1 MAFQAKYARRRR
13 NAFLAA
19 IALALLFII
28 VVVLIIV
35 GISKRSGG
43 NSGDANVPVVTTP
56 GTLPT
61 PDGTG
66 LVPDIT
72 PSDDPNNT
80 SGPSPSSTAAGTRM
94 YITGDGVNVREEP
107 STAQG
112 VKVLTKLTKGTAVT
126 AYELSGDFYQVK
138 LSSGDIGYVSKN
150 YLSTTSPANDPTPS
164 ASPTATPNTS
174 NGKTMYVTGDSVNVR
189 SMPSSSGNKLTSLK
203 KGAQVTAY
211 ENKNGWY
218 YIQYQSGKY
227 GYISASYLTADAPST
242 ATPTPTPTPT
252 PTKPPTPSSWLDI
265 GLPQEVI
272 ANFGTS
278 VSTQAAY
285 LAQTKVGQTVSPRT
299 IDAHT
304 YYRIEK
310 NDGSD
315 YYIAIETG
323 NDEAKAYIYESLD
336 HIPGRPVT

>member
-1 MAFQAKYARRRR
+1 MASQAKYARRRR

-28 VVVLIIV
+28 VVILIIV

-94 YITGDGVNVREEP
+94 YITGDVVNVREEP

-138 LSSGDIGYVSKN
+138 LSNGEIGYISKN
-150 YLSTTSPANDPTPS
+150 YLSTTNPANDPTAS
-164 ASPTATPNTS
+164 NSPTPTPDTS

-189 SMPSSSGNKLTSLK
+189 AAASSSGTKLTSLK

-211 ENKNGWY
+211 VNQNGWY
-218 YIQYQSGKY
+218 YIQYQSGKF

-242 ATPTPTPTPT
+242 ATPTPTPT

-285 LAQTKVGQTVSPRT
+285 LAQTKVGQTVSPRK

-310 NDGSD
+310 NDGYD

>member
-1 MAFQAKYARRRR
+1 MASQAKYARRRR

-28 VVVLIIV
+28 VVILIIV

-94 YITGDGVNVREEP
+94 YITGDVVNVREEP

-189 SMPSSSGNKLTSLK
+189 SMPSSSGSKLTSLK

-211 ENKNGWY
+211 ANKNGWY
-218 YIQYQSGKY
+218 YIQYQSGKF

-242 ATPTPTPTPT
+242 ATPTPTPT

-285 LAQTKVGQTVSPRT
+285 LAQTKVGQTVSKGEYAGHDFYA
-299 IDAHT
+299 IK
-304 YYRIEK
+304 K
-310 NDGSD
+310 NDGD
-315 YYIAIETG
+315 TYYIAIETG
-323 NDEAKAYIYESLD
+323 NDDAKAYIYTSLD
-336 HIPGRPVT
+336 HIPGRPET

>member
-1 MAFQAKYARRRR
+1 MASQAKYARRRR

-28 VVVLIIV
+28 VVILIIV

-138 LSSGDIGYVSKN
+138 LS
-150 YLSTTSPANDPTPS
+150 LSFH
-164 ASPTATPNTS
+164 
-174 NGKTMYVTGDSVNVR
+174 
-189 SMPSSSGNKLTSLK
+189 
-203 KGAQVTAY
+203 
-211 ENKNGWY
+211 
-218 YIQYQSGKY
+218 YQSG
-227 GYISASYLTADAPST
+227 
-242 ATPTPTPTPT
+242 
-252 PTKPPTPSSWLDI
+252 
-265 GLPQEVI
+265 E
-272 ANFGTS
+272 
-278 VSTQAAY
+278 
-285 LAQTKVGQTVSPRT
+285 
-299 IDAHT
+299 
-304 YYRIEK
+304 
-310 NDGSD
+310 
-315 YYIAIETG
+315 
-323 NDEAKAYIYESLD
+323 
-336 HIPGRPVT
+336 

>member
-1 MAFQAKYARRRR
+1 MASQAKYARRRR

-28 VVVLIIV
+28 VVILIIV

-189 SMPSSSGNKLTSLK
+189 STPSSSGSKLTSLK

-211 ENKNGWY
+211 KNKNGWY
-218 YIQYQSGKY
+218 YIQYQSGKF

-242 ATPTPTPTPT
+242 ATPTPTPT

-285 LAQTKVGQTVSPRT
+285 LAQTKVGQTVSKGEYAGHDFYA
-299 IDAHT
+299 IK
-304 YYRIEK
+304 K
-310 NDGSD
+310 NDGD
-315 YYIAIETG
+315 TYYIAIETG
-323 NDEAKAYIYESLD
+323 NDDAKAYIYTSLD
-336 HIPGRPVT
+336 HIPGRPET

>member
-28 VVVLIIV
+28 VVILIIV

-94 YITGDGVNVREEP
+94 YITGDGVNVRKEA
-107 STAQG
+107 STSSEKITTLA
-112 VKVLTKLTKGTAVT
+112 KGTAVT

-189 SMPSSSGNKLTSLK
+189 STPFSRGSKLTSLK

-252 PTKPPTPSSWLDI
+252 KPPTPSSWLDI

-285 LAQTKVGQTVSPRT
+285 LAQTKVGQTVSKGEYAGHDFYA
-299 IDAHT
+299 IK
-304 YYRIEK
+304 K
-310 NDGSD
+310 NDGD
-315 YYIAIETG
+315 TYYIAIETG
-323 NDEAKAYIYESLD
+323 NDDAKAYIYTSLD
-336 HIPGRPVT
+336 HIPGRPET

>member
-1 MAFQAKYARRRR
+1 M
-13 NAFLAA
+13 
-19 IALALLFII
+19 
-28 VVVLIIV
+28 
-35 GISKRSGG
+35 
-43 NSGDANVPVVTTP
+43 VTTP

-94 YITGDGVNVREEP
+94 YITGDGVNVRKEP
-107 STAQG
+107 STSSEKITTLA
-112 VKVLTKLTKGTAVT
+112 KGTAVT

-189 SMPSSSGNKLTSLK
+189 STPSSSGSKLTSLK

-265 GLPQEVI
+265 GLP
-272 ANFGTS
+272 
-278 VSTQAAY
+278 
-285 LAQTKVGQTVSPRT
+285 
-299 IDAHT
+299 
-304 YYRIEK
+304 
-310 NDGSD
+310 
-315 YYIAIETG
+315 
-323 NDEAKAYIYESLD
+323 
-336 HIPGRPVT
+336 

>member
-1 MAFQAKYARRRR
+1 MASQAKYARRRR

-28 VVVLIIV
+28 VVILIIV

-94 YITGDGVNVREEP
+94 YITGDDVNVREEP

-189 SMPSSSGNKLTSLK
+189 STPSSSGSKLTSLK

-211 ENKNGWY
+211 KNKNGWY
-218 YIQYQSGKY
+218 YIQYQSGKF

-242 ATPTPTPTPT
+242 ATPTPTPT

-285 LAQTKVGQTVSPRT
+285 LAQTKVGQTVSKGEYAGHDFYA
-299 IDAHT
+299 IK
-304 YYRIEK
+304 K
-310 NDGSD
+310 NDGD
-315 YYIAIETG
+315 TYYIAIETG
-323 NDEAKAYIYESLD
+323 NDDAKAYIYTSLD
-336 HIPGRPVT
+336 HIPGRPET

>member
-1 MAFQAKYARRRR
+1 MASQAKYARRRR

-28 VVVLIIV
+28 VVILIIV

-94 YITGDGVNVREEP
+94 YITGDGVNVRKEP
-107 STAQG
+107 STSSEKITTLA
-112 VKVLTKLTKGTAVT
+112 KGTAVT

-189 SMPSSSGNKLTSLK
+189 STPSSSGSKLTSLK

-218 YIQYQSGKY
+218 YIQYQSGKF

-242 ATPTPTPTPT
+242 AT

-285 LAQTKVGQTVSPRT
+285 LAQTKVGQTVSPQT
-299 IDAHT
+299 INAYT

-310 NDGSD
+310 NDGSS
-315 YYIAIETG
+315 YYIAIEAG
-323 NDEAKAYIYESLD
+323 NSDAKAYIYTSLD
-336 HIPGRPVT
+336 HIPGSPVT

>member
-94 YITGDGVNVREEP
+94 YITGDRVNVREEP

-189 SMPSSSGNKLTSLK
+189 STPSSSGSKLTSLK

-211 ENKNGWY
+211 VNQNGWY
-218 YIQYQSGKY
+218 YIQYQSDKY

>member
-1 MAFQAKYARRRR
+1 MASQAKYARRRR

-28 VVVLIIV
+28 VVILIIV

-72 PSDDPNNT
+72 PSDDANNT

-94 YITGDGVNVREEP
+94 YITGDVVNVRKEA
-107 STAQG
+107 STSSEKITTLA
-112 VKVLTKLTKGTAVT
+112 KGTAVT

-189 SMPSSSGNKLTSLK
+189 STPSSSGSKLTSLK

-211 ENKNGWY
+211 ANKNGWY
-218 YIQYQSGKY
+218 YIQYQSGKF

-242 ATPTPTPTPT
+242 ATPTPTPT

-285 LAQTKVGQTVSPRT
+285 LAQTKVGQTVSKGEYAGHDFYA
-299 IDAHT
+299 IK
-304 YYRIEK
+304 K
-310 NDGSD
+310 NDGD
-315 YYIAIETG
+315 TYYIAIETG
-323 NDEAKAYIYESLD
+323 NDDAKAYIYTSLD
-336 HIPGRPVT
+336 HIPGRPET

>member
-1 MAFQAKYARRRR
+1 MASQAKYARRRR

-28 VVVLIIV
+28 VVILIIV

-80 SGPSPSSTAAGTRM
+80 TGPSPSSTAAGTRM
-94 YITGDGVNVREEP
+94 YITGDGVNVRKEP
-107 STAQG
+107 STSSEKITTLA
-112 VKVLTKLTKGTAVT
+112 KGTAVT

-189 SMPSSSGNKLTSLK
+189 STPSSSGSKLTSLK

-242 ATPTPTPTPT
+242 ATPT
-252 PTKPPTPSSWLDI
+252 KPPTPSSWLDI
-265 GLPQEVI
+265 GLPQAVI

-285 LAQTKVGQTVSPRT
+285 LAQTKVGQTVSSQT
-299 IDAHT
+299 INAYT

-310 NDGSD
+310 NDGSS
-315 YYIAIETG
+315 YYIAIEAG
-323 NDEAKAYIYESLD
+323 NSDAKAYIYTSLD
-336 HIPGRPVT
+336 HIPGSPVT

>member
-189 SMPSSSGNKLTSLK
+189 SMPFSSGNKLTSLK

-299 IDAHT
+299 IDAHM

>member
-1 MAFQAKYARRRR
+1 MASQAKYARRRR

-28 VVVLIIV
+28 VVILIIV
-35 GISKRSGG
+35 GISKRGGG
-43 NSGDANVPVVTTP
+43 NSGDGNVPTVTTAP
-56 GTLPT
+56 GVLPT
-61 PDGTG
+61 PDG
-66 LVPDIT
+66 LPDTT
-72 PSDDPNNT
+72 PSDDPDPSASN
-80 SGPSPSSTAAGTRM
+80 SPSPSSSTAAGTRM
-94 YITGDGVNVREEP
+94 YITGDGVNVRKEA
-107 STAQG
+107 STSSE
-112 VKVLTKLTKGTAVT
+112 KLTTLAKGTAVT

-150 YLSTTSPANDPTPS
+150 YLSTTNPANDPSPS

-189 SMPSSSGNKLTSLK
+189 STPSSSGSKLTSLK

-218 YIQYQSGKY
+218 YIQYQSNKF

-285 LAQTKVGQTVSPRT
+285 LGQTKVGQTVSAQT
-299 IDAHT
+299 INAYT

-310 NDGSD
+310 NDGSA
-315 YYIAIETG
+315 YYIAIEAG
-323 NDEAKAYIYESLD
+323 NENAKAYIYTSLD
-336 HIPGRPVT
+336 HIPGSPVT

>member
-1 MAFQAKYARRRR
+1 MASQAKYARRRR

-28 VVVLIIV
+28 VVILIIV

-150 YLSTTSPANDPTPS
+150 YLSTTSPANDPTP
-164 ASPTATPNTS
+164 NTS

-189 SMPSSSGNKLTSLK
+189 STPSSSGSKLTSLK

-218 YIQYQSGKY
+218 YIQYQSGKF

-242 ATPTPTPTPT
+242 ATPTPTPT

-285 LAQTKVGQTVSPRT
+285 LAQTKVGQTVSTQT
-299 IDAHT
+299 INAYT

-310 NDGSD
+310 NDDSS
-315 YYIAIETG
+315 YYIAIEAK
-323 NDEAKAYIYESLD
+323 NSDAKAYIYTSLD
-336 HIPGRPVT
+336 HIPGSPVT

>member
-1 MAFQAKYARRRR
+1 MASQAKYARRRR

-28 VVVLIIV
+28 VVILIIV

-94 YITGDGVNVREEP
+94 YITGDVVNVREEP
-107 STAQG
+107 STAKG

-189 SMPSSSGNKLTSLK
+189 STPSSSGSKLTSLK

-211 ENKNGWY
+211 VNKNGWY
-218 YIQYQSGKY
+218 YIQYQSGKF

-242 ATPTPTPTPT
+242 ATPTPTPT

-285 LAQTKVGQTVSPRT
+285 LAQTKVGQTVSKGEYAGHDFYA
-299 IDAHT
+299 IK
-304 YYRIEK
+304 K
-310 NDGSD
+310 NDGD
-315 YYIAIETG
+315 TYYIAIETG
-323 NDEAKAYIYESLD
+323 NDDAKAYIYTSLD
-336 HIPGRPVT
+336 HIPGRPET

>member
-94 YITGDGVNVREEP
+94 YITGDDVNVREEP

-189 SMPSSSGNKLTSLK
+189 STPSSSGNKLTSLK

-211 ENKNGWY
+211 VNQNGWY
-218 YIQYQSGKY
+218 YIQYQSDKY

>member
-1 MAFQAKYARRRR
+1 MASQAKYARRRR

-28 VVVLIIV
+28 VVILIIV

-189 SMPSSSGNKLTSLK
+189 STPSSSGSKLTSLK

-218 YIQYQSGKY
+218 YIQYQSGKF

-242 ATPTPTPTPT
+242 ATPTPTPT

-285 LAQTKVGQTVSPRT
+285 LAQTKVGQPVSKGEYASHDFYA
-299 IDAHT
+299 IK
-304 YYRIEK
+304 K
-310 NDGSD
+310 NDGD
-315 YYIAIETG
+315 TYYIAIETG
-323 NDEAKAYIYESLD
+323 NDDAKAYIYTSLD
-336 HIPGRPVT
+336 HIPGSPVT

>member
-28 VVVLIIV
+28 VVILIIV

-94 YITGDGVNVREEP
+94 YITGDGVNVRKEA
-107 STAQG
+107 STSSEKITTLA
-112 VKVLTKLTKGTAVT
+112 KGTAVT

-189 SMPSSSGNKLTSLK
+189 STPSSSGSKLTSLK

-252 PTKPPTPSSWLDI
+252 KPPTPSSWLDI

-285 LAQTKVGQTVSPRT
+285 LAQTKVGQTVSKGEYAGHDFYA
-299 IDAHT
+299 IK
-304 YYRIEK
+304 K
-310 NDGSD
+310 NDGD
-315 YYIAIETG
+315 TYYIAIETG
-323 NDEAKAYIYESLD
+323 NDRKTEEKSA
-336 HIPGRPVT
+336 V

>member
-1 MAFQAKYARRRR
+1 MASQAKYARRRR

-28 VVVLIIV
+28 VVILIIV

-94 YITGDGVNVREEP
+94 YITGDGVNVRKEA
-107 STAQG
+107 STSSEKITTLA
-112 VKVLTKLTKGTAVT
+112 KGTAVT

-189 SMPSSSGNKLTSLK
+189 STPSSSGSKLTSLK

-211 ENKNGWY
+211 VNKNGWY

-242 ATPTPTPTPT
+242 AT

-285 LAQTKVGQTVSPRT
+285 LAQTKVGQTVSPQT
-299 IDAHT
+299 INAYT

-310 NDGSD
+310 NDGSS
-315 YYIAIETG
+315 YYIAIEAG
-323 NDEAKAYIYESLD
+323 NSDAKAYIYTSLD
-336 HIPGRPVT
+336 HIPGSPVT

>member
-1 MAFQAKYARRRR
+1 
-13 NAFLAA
+13 
-19 IALALLFII
+19 
-28 VVVLIIV
+28 
-35 GISKRSGG
+35 
-43 NSGDANVPVVTTP
+43 
-56 GTLPT
+56 
-61 PDGTG
+61 
-66 LVPDIT
+66 
-72 PSDDPNNT
+72 
-80 SGPSPSSTAAGTRM
+80 M
-94 YITGDGVNVREEP
+94 YITGDGVNVRKEA
-107 STAQG
+107 STSSEKITTLA
-112 VKVLTKLTKGTAVT
+112 KGTAVT

-164 ASPTATPNTS
+164 ASPTPTPNTS

-189 SMPSSSGNKLTSLK
+189 STPSSSGNKLTSLK

-211 ENKNGWY
+211 VNQNGWY
-218 YIQYQSGKY
+218 YIQYQSDKY

-242 ATPTPTPTPT
+242 ATPTPTPT

-285 LAQTKVGQTVSPRT
+285 LAQTKVGQTVFPRP

>member
-1 MAFQAKYARRRR
+1 MASQAKYARRRR

-28 VVVLIIV
+28 VVILIIV

-174 NGKTMYVTGDSVNVR
+174 NGKTMYVTGDSVYVR
-189 SMPSSSGNKLTSLK
+189 STPSSSGNKLTSLK

-211 ENKNGWY
+211 VNQNGWY
-218 YIQYQSGKY
+218 YIQYQSDKY

-265 GLPQEVI
+265 RLPQEVI

>member
-1 MAFQAKYARRRR
+1 MASQAKYARRRR

-28 VVVLIIV
+28 VVILIIV

-94 YITGDGVNVREEP
+94 YITGDGVNVRKEA
-107 STAQG
+107 STSSEKITTLA
-112 VKVLTKLTKGTAVT
+112 KGTAVT

-189 SMPSSSGNKLTSLK
+189 STPSSSGSKLTSLK

-218 YIQYQSGKY
+218 YIQYQSGKF

-242 ATPTPTPTPT
+242 ATPTPTPT

-285 LAQTKVGQTVSPRT
+285 LAQTKVGQTVSPKP
-299 IDAHT
+299 INAYT

-310 NDGSD
+310 NDGSW
-315 YYIAIETG
+315 YYIAIEAG
-323 NDEAKAYIYESLD
+323 NSDAKAYIYTSLD
-336 HIPGRPVT
+336 HIPGSPVT

>member
-94 YITGDGVNVREEP
+94 YITGDVVNVREEP
-107 STAQG
+107 SMAQG

-189 SMPSSSGNKLTSLK
+189 STPSSSGSKLTSLK

-211 ENKNGWY
+211 VNQNGWY
-218 YIQYQSGKY
+218 YIQYQSKKY

-242 ATPTPTPTPT
+242 ATPTPTPT

-285 LAQTKVGQTVSPRT
+285 LAQTKVGQTVSKGEYAGHDFYA
-299 IDAHT
+299 IK
-304 YYRIEK
+304 K
-310 NDGSD
+310 NDGYD

>member
-1 MAFQAKYARRRR
+1 MASHAKYARRRR

-28 VVVLIIV
+28 VVILIIV
-35 GISKRSGG
+35 GISKRSSTP
-43 NSGDANVPVVTTP
+43 SGDANIPTATTP
-56 GTLPT
+56 AGTLPT
-61 PDGTG
+61 PTPTLIPDD
-66 LVPDIT
+66 PDI
-72 PSDDPNNT
+72 S
-80 SGPSPSSTAAGTRM
+80 PSPSAATGTRM
-94 YITGDGVNVREEP
+94 YVTGDTVNVRKEA
-107 STAQG
+107 STSSDKITA
-112 VKVLTKLTKGTAVT
+112 LDKGTSVT

-138 LSSGDIGYVSKN
+138 LSNGEIGYISKN
-150 YLSTTSPANDPTPS
+150 YLSTTNPANDPTAS
-164 ASPTATPNTS
+164 NSPTPTPDTS

-189 SMPSSSGNKLTSLK
+189 AAASSSGTKLTSLK

-211 ENKNGWY
+211 VNQNGWY
-218 YIQYQSGKY
+218 YIQYQSKKY

-310 NDGSD
+310 NDGSS
-315 YYIAIETG
+315 YYIAIEAG
-323 NDEAKAYIYESLD
+323 NPDAKAYIYASLD
-336 HIPGRPVT
+336 DIPGSPVT

>member
-1 MAFQAKYARRRR
+1 MASQAKYARRRR

-28 VVVLIIV
+28 VVILIIV

-80 SGPSPSSTAAGTRM
+80 TGPSPSSTAAGTRM
-94 YITGDGVNVREEP
+94 YITGDGVNVRKEA
-107 STAQG
+107 STSSEKITTLA
-112 VKVLTKLTKGTAVT
+112 KGTAVT

-189 SMPSSSGNKLTSLK
+189 STPSSSGSKLTSLK

>member
-1 MAFQAKYARRRR
+1 MASQAKYARRRR
-13 NAFLAA
+13 HAFLAA

-28 VVVLIIV
+28 VVILIIV

-189 SMPSSSGNKLTSLK
+189 SMPFSRGSKLTSLK

-252 PTKPPTPSSWLDI
+252 KPPTPSSWLDI

-285 LAQTKVGQTVSPRT
+285 LAQTKVGQTVSKGEYAGHDFYA
-299 IDAHT
+299 IK
-304 YYRIEK
+304 K
-310 NDGSD
+310 NDGD
-315 YYIAIETG
+315 TYYIAIETG
-323 NDEAKAYIYESLD
+323 NDDAKAYIYTSLD
-336 HIPGRPVT
+336 HIPGRPET

>member
-1 MAFQAKYARRRR
+1 MASQAKYARRRR

-28 VVVLIIV
+28 VVILIIV
-35 GISKRSGG
+35 GISKRSGR

-94 YITGDGVNVREEP
+94 YITGDGVNVRKEP
-107 STAQG
+107 STSSEKITTLA
-112 VKVLTKLTKGTAVT
+112 KGTAVT

-189 SMPSSSGNKLTSLK
+189 STPSSSGNKLTSLK

-218 YIQYQSGKY
+218 YIQYQSGKF

-242 ATPTPTPTPT
+242 ATPT
-252 PTKPPTPSSWLDI
+252 PTPSSWLDI

-285 LAQTKVGQTVSPRT
+285 LAQTKVGQTVSPQT
-299 IDAHT
+299 INAYT

-310 NDGSD
+310 NDGSS
-315 YYIAIETG
+315 YYIAIEAG
-323 NDEAKAYIYESLD
+323 NSDAKAYIYTSLD
-336 HIPGRPVT
+336 HIPGSPVT

>member
-1 MAFQAKYARRRR
+1 MASQAKYARRRR

-28 VVVLIIV
+28 VVILIIV

-94 YITGDGVNVREEP
+94 YITGDDVNVRKEP
-107 STAQG
+107 STSSEKITTLA
-112 VKVLTKLTKGTAVT
+112 KGTAVT

-189 SMPSSSGNKLTSLK
+189 SMPSSSGSKLTSLK

-218 YIQYQSGKY
+218 YIQYQSDKF

-242 ATPTPTPTPT
+242 ATPTPTPT

-285 LAQTKVGQTVSPRT
+285 LAQTKVGQTVSKGEYAGHDFYA
-299 IDAHT
+299 IK
-304 YYRIEK
+304 K
-310 NDGSD
+310 NDGYD

>member
-1 MAFQAKYARRRR
+1 MASHAKYARRRR

-28 VVVLIIV
+28 VVILIIV
-35 GISKRSGG
+35 GISKRSSTP
-43 NSGDANVPVVTTP
+43 SGDANIPTATTP
-56 GTLPT
+56 AGTLPT
-61 PDGTG
+61 PTPTLIPDD
-66 LVPDIT
+66 PDI
-72 PSDDPNNT
+72 S
-80 SGPSPSSTAAGTRM
+80 PSPSAATGTRM
-94 YITGDGVNVREEP
+94 YVTGDTVNVRKEA
-107 STAQG
+107 STSSDKITA
-112 VKVLTKLTKGTAVT
+112 LDKGTSVT

-138 LSSGDIGYVSKN
+138 LSNGEIGYISKN
-150 YLSTTSPANDPTPS
+150 YLSTTNPANDPTAS
-164 ASPTATPNTS
+164 NSPTPTPDTS

-189 SMPSSSGNKLTSLK
+189 AAASSSGTKLTSLK

-211 ENKNGWY
+211 VNQNGWY
-218 YIQYQSGKY
+218 YIQYQSKKY
-227 GYISASYLTADAPST
+227 GYISASYLSAEAPNT

>member
-1 MAFQAKYARRRR
+1 MASQAKYARRRR

-28 VVVLIIV
+28 VVILIIV

-80 SGPSPSSTAAGTRM
+80 STRM
-94 YITGDGVNVREEP
+94 YITGDGVNVRKEA
-107 STAQG
+107 STSSEKITTLA
-112 VKVLTKLTKGTAVT
+112 KGTAVT

-189 SMPSSSGNKLTSLK
+189 STPSSSGNKLTSLK

-211 ENKNGWY
+211 VNQNGWY
-218 YIQYQSGKY
+218 YIQYQSDKY

>member
-1 MAFQAKYARRRR
+1 MASQAKYARRRR

-28 VVVLIIV
+28 VVILIIV

-107 STAQG
+107 STAKG

-189 SMPSSSGNKLTSLK
+189 STPSSSGSKLTSLK

-211 ENKNGWY
+211 KNKNGWY
-218 YIQYQSGKY
+218 YIQYQSGKF

-242 ATPTPTPTPT
+242 ATPTPTPT

-285 LAQTKVGQTVSPRT
+285 LAQTKVGQTVSKGEYAGHDFYA
-299 IDAHT
+299 IK
-304 YYRIEK
+304 K
-310 NDGSD
+310 NDGD
-315 YYIAIETG
+315 TYYIAIETG
-323 NDEAKAYIYESLD
+323 NDDAKAYIYTSLD
-336 HIPGRPVT
+336 HIPGRPET

>member
-1 MAFQAKYARRRR
+1 MASQAKYARRRR

-28 VVVLIIV
+28 VVILIIV

-189 SMPSSSGNKLTSLK
+189 STPSSSGSKLTSLK

-218 YIQYQSGKY
+218 YIQYQSGKF

-242 ATPTPTPTPT
+242 ATPTPTPT

-285 LAQTKVGQTVSPRT
+285 LAQTKVGQTVSKGEYAGHDFYA
-299 IDAHT
+299 IK
-304 YYRIEK
+304 K
-310 NDGSD
+310 NDGD
-315 YYIAIETG
+315 TYYIAIETG
-323 NDEAKAYIYESLD
+323 NDDAKAYIYTSLD
-336 HIPGRPVT
+336 HIPGSPVT

>member
-1 MAFQAKYARRRR
+1 MQAKYARRRR

-28 VVVLIIV
+28 VVILIIV

-80 SGPSPSSTAAGTRM
+80 SAPSPSSTAAGTRM
-94 YITGDGVNVREEP
+94 YITGDGVNVRKEP
-107 STAQG
+107 STSSEKITTLA
-112 VKVLTKLTKGTAVT
+112 KGTAVT

-189 SMPSSSGNKLTSLK
+189 STPSSSGSKLTSLK

-285 LAQTKVGQTVSPRT
+285 LAQTKVGQTVSKGEYAGHDFYA
-299 IDAHT
+299 IK
-304 YYRIEK
+304 K
-310 NDGSD
+310 NDGD
-315 YYIAIETG
+315 TYYIAIETG
-323 NDEAKAYIYESLD
+323 NDDAKAYIYTSLD
-336 HIPGRPVT
+336 HIPGSPVT

>member
-28 VVVLIIV
+28 VVILIIV

-94 YITGDGVNVREEP
+94 YITGDGVNVRKEA
-107 STAQG
+107 STSSEKITTLA
-112 VKVLTKLTKGTAVT
+112 KGTAVT

-189 SMPSSSGNKLTSLK
+189 STPSSSGSKLTSLK

-218 YIQYQSGKY
+218 YIQYQSGKF

-242 ATPTPTPTPT
+242 ATPTPTPT

-285 LAQTKVGQTVSPRT
+285 LAQTKVGQTVSPRK